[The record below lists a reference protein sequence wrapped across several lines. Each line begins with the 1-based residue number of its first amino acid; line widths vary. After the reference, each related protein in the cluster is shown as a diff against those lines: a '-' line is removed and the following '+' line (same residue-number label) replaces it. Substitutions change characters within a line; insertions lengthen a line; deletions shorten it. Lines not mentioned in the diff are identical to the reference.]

1 MTDTAAL
8 SRHQNP
14 LEHAK
19 ISPQSSL
26 IIRRRIKHRTFCM
39 DKTNR
44 RIVSLLVIGMAFLIS
59 ACNATTKP
67 ATEAAIDNWANVA
80 NKDWQLIRIQNA
92 GRTID
97 PMSPILASVNFTL
110 DGKIVGS
117 TGCNRYFGGYTRD
130 GNNLMISALGSANM
144 MCVDDAMDVEDAFI
158 AAMADVK
165 SWKID
170 QGELLLLDATDKSL
184 MKLEPITP

>member
-1 MTDTAAL
+1 
-8 SRHQNP
+8 
-14 LEHAK
+14 
-19 ISPQSSL
+19 
-26 IIRRRIKHRTFCM
+26 M

-67 ATEAAIDNWANVA
+67 ATE
-80 NKDWQLIRIQNA
+80 
-92 GRTID
+92 
-97 PMSPILASVNFTL
+97 
-110 DGKIVGS
+110 
-117 TGCNRYFGGYTRD
+117 
-130 GNNLMISALGSANM
+130 ANM

>member
-1 MTDTAAL
+1 
-8 SRHQNP
+8 
-14 LEHAK
+14 
-19 ISPQSSL
+19 
-26 IIRRRIKHRTFCM
+26 M

-44 RIVSLLVIGMAFLIS
+44 QIVSLLVIGMAFLIS